1 MTIVLSDVGEIS
13 VSATNGLCVSAEDAE
28 RASGWVLKP
37 EGMCR
42 GELCVPLRQ
51 GMRRDGRIDLAAF
64 WRLRG
69 NPVVHDQRGEIWML
83 GAGADERNAALAGE
97 QAPDFA
103 LPDLAGT
110 PHRLSDLRGKKVFL
124 STWASW

>member
-1 MTIVLSDVGEIS
+1 MAVVLSDVGEIS
-13 VSATNGLCVSAEDAE
+13 ADAANGLCVSAADAE
-28 RASGWVLKP
+28 RISGWALKP

-42 GELCVPLRQ
+42 GDLCVPLRLN
-51 GMRRDGRIDLAAF
+51 MMRDGRIDLAAF
-64 WRLRG
+64 WRLLG
-69 NPVVHDQRGEIWML
+69 NPVVHDKREDVWVL

-103 LPDLAGT
+103 LPDLSGV
-110 PHRLSDLRGKKVFL
+110 PHRLSDLLGKKVFL